1 MGKRIK
7 NRLNGVSIGGN
18 YIGGDV
24 IVDGYADQETAGTG
38 SKSNDKTIFLS
49 YNWHDGETADRIDR
63 HLSKI
68 QGITV
73 KRDVRDI
80 GVWKSIREFM
90 EGIRQ
95 QDYAVLI
102 VSDSYLRSKNCMF
115 EVTEMMKEREYA
127 DRIFPAVVETGIYD
141 PLVRAEYIRYWQQE
155 CDKLE
160 DAVKGLE
167 PANAVELATD
177 LKRYKNIFAS
187 VGEFLSIVADRNNP
201 DIREMEVQIEK
212 AVLKNR
218 LIQRN
223 HYYPMFQDSEREF
236 IVTKDEDIKPAAYF
250 TGREIELRDLR

>member
-1 MGKRIK
+1 MEKRIK
-7 NRLNGVSIGGN
+7 NRLNGVNIGGN

-38 SKSNDKTIFLS
+38 SKSNDKIIFLS

-115 EVTEMMKEREYA
+115 EATEMMKEREYA
-127 DRIFPAVVETGIYD
+127 DRIFSG
-141 PLVRAEYIRYWQQE
+141 R
-155 CDKLE
+155 C
-160 DAVKGLE
+160 
-167 PANAVELATD
+167 
-177 LKRYKNIFAS
+177 
-187 VGEFLSIVADRNNP
+187 RNGH
-201 DIREMEVQIEK
+201 I
-212 AVLKNR
+212 
-218 LIQRN
+218 
-223 HYYPMFQDSEREF
+223 
-236 IVTKDEDIKPAAYF
+236 
-250 TGREIELRDLR
+250 

>member
-1 MGKRIK
+1 M
-7 NRLNGVSIGGN
+7 SIGGN

-24 IVDGYADQETAGTG
+24 IVDGYASKEITGTG

-49 YNWHDGETADRIDR
+49 YNWHDGETAERIDR

-115 EVTEMMKEREYA
+115 EATEMMKEREYA

-167 PANAVELATD
+167 PANSVELATD
-177 LKRYKNIFAS
+177 LKRYKNIVAS

-201 DIREMEVQIEK
+201 DIREIEVQIEK
-212 AVLKNR
+212 AILKNR
-218 LIQRN
+218 
-223 HYYPMFQDSEREF
+223 S
-236 IVTKDEDIKPAAYF
+236 K
-250 TGREIELRDLR
+250 